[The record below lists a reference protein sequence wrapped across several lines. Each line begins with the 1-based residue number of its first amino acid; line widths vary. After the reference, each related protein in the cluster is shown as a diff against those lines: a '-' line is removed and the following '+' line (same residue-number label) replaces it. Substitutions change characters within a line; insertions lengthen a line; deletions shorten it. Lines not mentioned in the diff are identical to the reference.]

1 MAVAPRPPNWR
12 QPLRD
17 AALSEA
23 FLTSLVLLLA
33 LPLTNPDRARHRP
46 AQPLRGAQAAAGPLT
61 LLLSHSLC
69 CLS

>member
-33 LPLTNPDRARHRP
+33 LPLTNSEIVLATGLLNLFVGLKLP
-46 AQPLRGAQAAAGPLT
+46 RGPSPCCSPTASAA
-61 LLLSHSLC
+61 
-69 CLS
+69 